1 MQVLVTGGAGFIGTH
16 LVERLIENG
25 ASVKILD
32 DLSAGDISG
41 VSRLLRSGAATFVKG
56 DIRDGGKVLSH
67 QRLRD
72 RVPPSCTVIRPQV
85 HGGPLP

>member
-25 ASVKILD
+25 ASVRILD

-41 VSRLLRSGAATFVKG
+41 VSRLLRSGGATFVKG
-56 DIRDGGKVLSH
+56 DV
-67 QRLRD
+67 
-72 RVPPSCTVIRPQV
+72 
-85 HGGPLP
+85 